1 MSGRPAEYRAIWHSK
16 PVLREIYSDIY
27 RRIVEAL
34 APGKIL
40 EIGGGSGNFK
50 EFAPDV
56 ISSDVMPADWLDI
69 VCDAQLLPLEAG
81 SVANIVMVD
90 VLHHIESPALFL
102 MEAERVLQ
110 PGGRLIFCEPAI
122 TPLSGIFYNNFHPEP
137 VDMTVDPLSSRAIT
151 STKDPWDSNQAIP
164 TLLTGKYRDGV
175 ARLVPRL
182 KLQPVELFSFVA
194 YPLSGGFRDWSLL
207 PAFLA
212 RPLLA
217 LEWNLRRVFGR
228 LAAFRML
235 AIYEKS
241 RTPI

>member
-27 RRIVEAL
+27 RRIVSVL

-50 EFAPDV
+50 QFVPDV
-56 ISSDVMPADWLDI
+56 ISSDVMPASWLDV
-69 VCDAQLLPLEAG
+69 VCDAQRLPLAAG

-102 MEAERVLQ
+102 LEAERILQ

-122 TPLSGIFYNNFHPEP
+122 TPLSSIFYNNFHPEP
-137 VDMTVDPLSSRAIT
+137 VDMTTDPLGGRAIT

-164 TLLTGKYRDGV
+164 TLLTGKYRDDV
-175 ARLVPRL
+175 EQLVPRL
-182 KLQPVELFSFVA
+182 ALQRVELFSFVA
-194 YPLSGGFRDWSLL
+194 YPLSGGFREWSLL
-207 PAFLA
+207 PAPLA

-217 LEWNLRRVFGR
+217 LEWAFRRVFGK

-235 AIYEKS
+235 AVYEKT
-241 RTPI
+241 RTPV